1 VKELGDAALTR
12 HAELVKDLSERRA
25 QGVVTALKLK
35 FPVFKE
41 QNDRF
46 VVQGSGWDKP
56 LDSDA
61 LSRRV
66 EISVL
71 SPEAE

>member
-1 VKELGDAALTR
+1 M
-12 HAELVKDLSERRA
+12 KDLSERRA

-35 FPVFKE
+35 YPGFKE
-41 QNDRF
+41 QSNRF
-46 VVQGSGWDKP
+46 VVQGEGWDKP
-56 LDSDA
+56 LASDA

-66 EISVL
+66 EVSVL